1 MFFRWSLIFLKKVNV
16 VVNSCLISKIA
27 FPIYVGINDIF
38 LNYICE
44 KRENGMRTRRE
55 HGEGGET
62 RDVVSTEKY
71 LQLSGEKRARNQKKR
86 LLKWGKMVAEGLM
99 CLHASTAFR
108 NEDKCARRE

>member
-1 MFFRWSLIFLKKVNV
+1 M

-27 FPIYVGINDIF
+27 FPIYVGINNIF

-62 RDVVSTEKY
+62 RDAVSTEKY
-71 LQLSGEKRARNQKKR
+71 LQLSGEKGQETKKR
-86 LLKWGKMVAEGLM
+86 D
-99 CLHASTAFR
+99 C
-108 NEDKCARRE
+108 